1 MQKSPQGK
9 STAGDL
15 QLKLLYDSEYAA
27 SYADI
32 PVQQT
37 TPDSKLREAPMR
49 TGERHAFYDF
59 SPIIERPRLTWPGG
73 ASVAVMV
80 IPNVEHFELND

>member
-1 MQKSPQGK
+1 
-9 STAGDL
+9 
-15 QLKLLYDSEYAA
+15 
-27 SYADI
+27 
-32 PVQQT
+32 
-37 TPDSKLREAPMR
+37 MR